1 MAGSATARMTRPGT
15 GNRADAGA
23 NRAQRAGER
32 WAPWVLLA
40 PVLVIMNVV
49 GIYPLLQS
57 LYISFTGTKPTDPSA
72 DQGFVGVKNY
82 AEVVTDGQ
90 FWHAV
95 VVTGAFTLAS
105 VALSLVLAVAMA
117 VLFNRRLPGFVLM
130 RSLILI
136 PMLVT
141 PIAVGL
147 IWRIMMMPEL
157 GVLNYLL
164 GFVGLGPFQWGSS
177 RASAL
182 AAVVL
187 VDIWQWTPFMFI
199 IIFAGLKS
207 LPKSPFES
215 AQIDGAGGWQIFWL
229 VTVPMLKPVI
239 VIAVLLRLI
248 DALRTYD
255 TIYIITRGGP
265 DFATDVISVY
275 LQRVNFKFFDLGYGS
290 ALSWVTM
297 FLILAVVLIFVNVT
311 GFLRIV
317 NEKEAR

>member
-1 MAGSATARMTRPGT
+1 MAEAAIRSTNPAAKT
-15 GNRADAGA
+15 
-23 NRAQRAGER
+23 NRAQRAGEK
-32 WAPWVLLA
+32 WAPWILLA
-40 PVLVIMNVV
+40 PTLVIMNVV
-49 GIYPLLQS
+49 GVYPLLHS
-57 LYISFTGTKPTDPSA
+57 LYISFTGAKPTDPNA
-72 DQGFVGVKNY
+72 HQGWVGLKNY
-82 AEVVTDGQ
+82 GEVVTDGQ

-95 VVTGAFTLAS
+95 LVTGGFTALS
-105 VALSLVLAVAMA
+105 VASSLVLAVLMA
-117 VLFNRRLPGFVLM
+117 ILFNRPLPGFVLM

-136 PMLVT
+136 PMLIT

-164 GFVGLGPFQWGSS
+164 GTIGLGPFQWGSS
-177 RASAL
+177 RGTAL
-182 AAVVL
+182 ASVVL
-187 VDIWQWTPFMFI
+187 VDVWQWTPFMFI

-215 AQIDGAGGWQIFWL
+215 AQIDGANGWQTFWQ
-229 VTVPMLKPVI
+229 VTVPILRPVI

-248 DALRTYD
+248 DAIRTYD

-265 DFATDVISVY
+265 DFATDVVSIY
-275 LQRVNFKFFDLGYGS
+275 LQRVNFRFFDLGYGS

-297 FLILAVVLIFVNVT
+297 LLILAVVLIFVNLT